1 MQESSLFAHLTCS
14 FEPEMAKYKMKE
26 TRRSC
31 IRRRHLFEP
40 RLLKNDEDDTIISY
54 THIDDQ
60 FQTTLKVYNISKGR
74 DIAQLKGA

>member
-14 FEPEMAKYKMKE
+14 FEPETVGSNE
-26 TRRSC
+26 TLRSK
-31 IRRRHLFEP
+31 IRKRNLIEP

-60 FQTTLKVYNISKGR
+60 FKTSVVVHNISKGC